1 MTLPATIGV
10 TGAAGFIGS
19 NLCERLLDEGCQV
32 IGVDDMSMG
41 SMRNLSGVIGREGF
55 RLLEFD
61 CRDTRRLRREFAD
74 CEAIAHLAAMKIP
87 RYGGALETLE
97 INVDGSHAAFDVGLA
112 TGAHVVLASTSDVY
126 GNAVPP
132 FAEDDPIVLG
142 PPTSRRWSY
151 AASKYFDE
159 HLALRLVEE
168 RGLKCSILRFFNAYG
183 PRNHPSW
190 WGGPLS
196 VFFEDLLDG
205 KMMELHGDGRQVRS
219 FTYVSDT
226 VDGVVRTLERP
237 ETSGEVINIGNDE
250 PISIVKLAQ
259 QVQDSLEI
267 AGPLRAKVVP
277 LERIG
282 GKYQDVRVRIP
293 DMENAA
299 RLLGFRAE
307 VGLDEGLR
315 ETLAWHRML
324 RDESVAAN
332 GAVGVA

>member
-19 NLCERLLDEGCQV
+19 NLCERLLDEGCHV

-41 SMRNLSGVIGREGF
+41 SLNNLAGIIGRDGLT
-55 RLLEFD
+55 LLEFD

-97 INVDGSHAAFDVGLA
+97 LNVDGSHAAFDVGLA
-112 TGAHVVLASTSDVY
+112 PGAHVVLASTSDVY

-132 FAEDDPIVLG
+132 FAEEDPIVLG

-159 HLALRLVEE
+159 HLALRLAEE
-168 RGLKCSILRFFNAYG
+168 RDLQVSILRFFNAYG

-205 KMMELHGDGRQVRS
+205 RPMELHGDGLQVRS
-219 FTYVSDT
+219 FTYVDDT
-226 VDGVVRTLERP
+226 VDGIVRTLDRP
-237 ETSGEVINIGNDE
+237 ETAGEVINVGNDE
-250 PISIVKLAQ
+250 PISIVRLAQ
-259 QVQDSLEI
+259 KVQQAMGI
-267 AGPLRAKVVP
+267 PGALRAQIVP
-277 LERIG
+277 LEEIG
-282 GKYQDVRVRIP
+282 GRYQDVKIRVPSTEKAQRI
-293 DMENAA
+293 
-299 RLLGFRAE
+299 LGFKAE
-307 VGLDEGLR
+307 VKLEQGLEKTIAWHKSLR
-315 ETLAWHRML
+315 E
-324 RDESVAAN
+324 EQVAA
-332 GAVGVA
+332 

>member
-1 MTLPATIGV
+1 MTLPARIGI
-10 TGAAGFIGS
+10 TGVAGFIGS
-19 NLCERLLDEGCQV
+19 NLAERLLDEGVQV
-32 IGVDDMSMG
+32 VGVDDLSMG
-41 SMRNLSGVIGREGF
+41 SVRNLAGMLDDPSF
-55 RLLEFD
+55 KLSQFD
-61 CRDTRRLRREFAD
+61 CRDSRKLRSEFAD
-74 CEAIAHLAAMKIP
+74 CDAIVHLAAMKIP

-97 INVDGSHAAFDVGLA
+97 INVDGSHAAFEVGLA

-159 HLALRLVEE
+159 HLALRMVEE
-168 RGLKCSILRFFNAYG
+168 RDLKCTILRFFNAYG
-183 PRNHPSW
+183 IRNHPTW

-205 KMMELHGDGRQVRS
+205 KLMELHGDGRQVRS

-226 VDGVVRTLERP
+226 VDGIVRTLERP
-237 ETSGEVINIGNDE
+237 QTSGEVINIGNDE
-250 PISIVKLAQ
+250 PISIVKLAR
-259 QVQDSLEI
+259 QVQDAMGIE
-267 AGPLRAKVVP
+267 GPLRAKEVP
-277 LERIG
+277 LADIG

-293 DMENAA
+293 DMRKAQE
-299 RLLGFRAE
+299 LLGFRAE
-307 VGLDEGLR
+307 IGLEDGLR

-324 RDESVAAN
+324 REEPVAE
-332 GAVGVA
+332 AVGVA

>member
-1 MTLPATIGV
+1 MTLPARVGI

-19 NLCERLLDEGCQV
+19 NLAERLLAEGV
-32 IGVDDMSMG
+32 EVVGVDDMSMG
-41 SMRNLSGVIGREGF
+41 NLRNLAGMLEDPSF
-55 RLLEFD
+55 SLAEFD
-61 CRDTRRLRREFAD
+61 CRDSAKLGQAFAECD
-74 CEAIAHLAAMKIP
+74 AIVHLAAMKIP

-97 INVDGSHAAFDVGLA
+97 LNVDGSHAAFDVGMA

-168 RGLKCSILRFFNAYG
+168 RGLWCTVLRFFNAYG

-196 VFFEDLLDG
+196 VFLEDLLDG
-205 KMMELHGDGRQVRS
+205 RMMQLHGDGRQVRS

-226 VDGVVRTLERP
+226 VDGIMRTLERP
-237 ETSGEVINIGNDE
+237 ETSGEVINIGGDE

-259 QVQDSLEI
+259 QVQAAMGF
-267 AGPLRAKVVP
+267 AGPLRAREVP
-277 LERIG
+277 LDTIG

-293 DMENAA
+293 DTAKA
-299 RLLGFRAE
+299 DRLLGFRATVDLE
-307 VGLDEGLR
+307 EGLR
-315 ETLAWHRML
+315 ETVAWHRQL
-324 RDESVAAN
+324 REEGVSLG

>member
-1 MTLPATIGV
+1 MSLPSTIGV

-19 NLCERLLDEGCQV
+19 NLCERLLAEGCKV
-32 IGVDDMSMG
+32 VGVDDMSMG
-41 SMRNLSGVIGREGF
+41 SLRNLAGVLGHPNF
-55 RLLEFD
+55 KLLQFD
-61 CRDTRRLRREFAD
+61 CRETGRLRREFAD
-74 CEAIAHLAAMKIP
+74 CGAIAHMAAMKIP

-97 INVDGSHAAFDVGLA
+97 INVDGSHAAFDVAQA

-132 FAEDDPIVLG
+132 FHEDDPIVLG
-142 PPTSRRWSY
+142 PPTTRRWSY

-168 RGLKCSILRFFNAYG
+168 RGMKCTILRFFNAYG

-226 VDGVVRTLERP
+226 VDGVVRALARP

-250 PISIVKLAQ
+250 PISIIKLAE
-259 QVQDSLEI
+259 QVQAAMGI
-267 AGPLRAKVVP
+267 TGPLRAKEIP
-277 LERIG
+277 LERLG

-293 DMENAA
+293 DTEKAA
-299 RLLGFRAE
+299 RLLGFRAQ
-307 VGLDEGLR
+307 VGLDDGLR
-315 ETLAWHRML
+315 ETLEWHRML
-324 RDESVAAN
+324 REERVAE
-332 GAVGVA
+332 AVGAA

>member
-1 MTLPATIGV
+1 
-10 TGAAGFIGS
+10 
-19 NLCERLLDEGCQV
+19 
-32 IGVDDMSMG
+32 MG
-41 SMRNLSGVIGREGF
+41 SLRNLVGVLGHPNF
-55 RLLEFD
+55 TFHEFD
-61 CRDTRRLRREFAD
+61 CRDSHRLRREFAD
-74 CEAIAHLAAMKIP
+74 CEAVAHLAAMKIP

-226 VDGVVRTLERP
+226 VDGIVRTLERP

-250 PISIVKLAQ
+250 PISIIKLAE
-259 QVQDSLEI
+259 QVQDAMGI
-267 AGPLRAKVVP
+267 TGPLRAKVVP
-277 LERIG
+277 LDTIG

-293 DMENAA
+293 DTEKAH
-299 RLLGFRAE
+299 RLLGFRASVNLE
-307 VGLDEGLR
+307 DGLR

-324 RDESVAAN
+324 REERVAAN
-332 GAVGVA
+332 GTIGVA

>member
-1 MTLPATIGV
+1 MNLPSTIGV
-10 TGAAGFIGS
+10 TGAAGFIGA
-19 NLCERLLDEGCQV
+19 NLCERLLDEGCRV

-41 SMRNLSGVIGREGF
+41 SMRNVAGF
-55 RLLEFD
+55 LGHPDFTMLQFD

-87 RYGGALETLE
+87 RYGGAIETLE

-168 RGLKCSILRFFNAYG
+168 RGMKCTILRFFNAYG
-183 PRNHPSW
+183 PRNHPTW

-196 VFFEDLLDG
+196 VFLEDLLDG

-226 VDGVVRTLERP
+226 VDGVVRALARP

-259 QVQDSLEI
+259 QVQD
-267 AGPLRAKVVP
+267 AMGVTGPLRAKVVP

-293 DMENAA
+293 DTEKAA
-299 RLLGFRAE
+299 RLLGFRAQ
-307 VGLDEGLR
+307 VGLEDGLR
-315 ETLAWHRML
+315 ETIAWHRML
-324 RDESVAAN
+324 REERVAEADAI
-332 GAVGVA
+332 GAA

>member
-1 MTLPATIGV
+1 MTLPSTIGV
-10 TGAAGFIGS
+10 TGAAGFIGA
-19 NLCERLLDEGCQV
+19 NLCERLLDEGATV

-41 SMRNLSGVIGREGF
+41 SLRNLAGVLQHPNF
-55 RLLEFD
+55 TLLEFD
-61 CRDTRRLRREFAD
+61 CRDTRRLRREFDD
-74 CEAIAHLAAMKIP
+74 CQAIAHLAAMKIP

-219 FTYVSDT
+219 FTYVTDT
-226 VDGVVRTLERP
+226 VDGIVRTLERP

-259 QVQDSLEI
+259 QVQDAMEI
-267 AGPLRAKVVP
+267 TGPLRAKVVS
-277 LERIG
+277 LENIG

-293 DMENAA
+293 DTDKAH
-299 RLLGFRAE
+299 RLLGFRAS

-324 RDESVAAN
+324 REERVSAN
-332 GAVGVA
+332 GTVGVA

>member
-1 MTLPATIGV
+1 MTLPARIGI

-19 NLCERLLDEGCQV
+19 NLVERLLDEGVQV
-32 IGVDDMSMG
+32 VGVDDLSMG
-41 SMRNLSGVIGREGF
+41 SLRNLAGM
-55 RLLEFD
+55 LEDPAFSFSQFD
-61 CRDTRRLRREFAD
+61 CRDSRKLRHEFAG
-74 CEAIAHLAAMKIP
+74 CEAIVHLAAMKIP

-159 HLALRLVEE
+159 HLALRMVEE
-168 RGLKCSILRFFNAYG
+168 RDLRCTILRFFNAYG
-183 PRNHPSW
+183 IRNHPTW
-190 WGGPLS
+190 WGGPLA

-205 KMMELHGDGRQVRS
+205 KLMELHGDGRQVRS

-226 VDGVVRTLERP
+226 VDGIVRTLERP
-237 ETSGEVINIGNDE
+237 HTSGEVINIGNDE
-250 PISIVKLAQ
+250 PISIVKLAR
-259 QVQDSLEI
+259 QVQDAMEI
-267 AGPLRAKVVP
+267 PGPLRAKEVP
-277 LERIG
+277 LADIG

-293 DMENAA
+293 DMRKASE
-299 RLLGFRAE
+299 LLGFRAE
-307 VGLDEGLR
+307 VGLEDGLR
-315 ETLAWHRML
+315 RTLAWHRML
-324 RDESVAAN
+324 REERVDQAL
-332 GAVGVA
+332 GVA

>member
-1 MTLPATIGV
+1 MTLPSTIGV
-10 TGAAGFIGS
+10 TGAAGFIGA
-19 NLCERLLDEGCQV
+19 NLCERLLDEGATV

-41 SMRNLSGVIGREGF
+41 SLRNLVGVIGHPNF
-55 RLLEFD
+55 TFHEFD
-61 CRDTRRLRREFAD
+61 CRDSHRLRREFAD

-87 RYGGALETLE
+87 RYGGALETLQ

-168 RGLKCSILRFFNAYG
+168 RGLKCSVLRFFNAYG

-219 FTYVSDT
+219 FTFVSDT

-250 PISIVKLAQ
+250 PISIIKLAQ
-259 QVQDSLEI
+259 QVQDAMEI
-267 AGPLRAKVVP
+267 TGPLRAKVVP
-277 LERIG
+277 LENIG

-293 DMENAA
+293 DTEKAH
-299 RLLGFRAE
+299 RLLGFRAS
-307 VGLDEGLR
+307 VGLEDGLR

-324 RDESVAAN
+324 REERVSAN
-332 GAVGVA
+332 GTVGVA